1 MAKEED
7 LQAALAQMQ
16 LLQQRAQVFAS
27 QKQQFQIQ
35 LMEAE
40 NALKE
45 LKSTKSPVYRMIG
58 GILIEKSA
66 SDIKKELI
74 KTKDDLN
81 LQIKTIEKQEE
92 KTQKQATEMQ
102 QKLSKQ
108 IK

>member
-40 NALKE
+40 DNFIPPVSNFIKGLRLALDE
-45 LKSTKSPVYRMIG
+45 SS
-58 GILIEKSA
+58 
-66 SDIKKELI
+66 
-74 KTKDDLN
+74 
-81 LQIKTIEKQEE
+81 EE
-92 KTQKQATEMQ
+92 K
-102 QKLSKQ
+102 L
-108 IK
+108 